1 MSGDSGPIRR
11 AITVGF
17 RAARPALVL
26 ASLAFAAGCRQEMAD
41 QPALRPLQA
50 SEFFEDGR
58 ASRPLV
64 EGTVARG
71 HLHEDTAVATGKSG
85 GQFIEAVPMSVTRRT
100 LERGHERYD
109 IFCSP
114 CHDRLGTGGGMVVQ
128 RGYSRPPSFHLD
140 RLREAPAGHFFE
152 VMAQGFGAMPSYA
165 AQVPSRDR
173 WAIAAYIRALQ
184 RSQHAALADVP
195 AAARGALEREGAE

>member
-1 MSGDSGPIRR
+1 MSGDS

-26 ASLAFAAGCRQEMAD
+26 ASLVFAAGCRQKMAD

-114 CHDRLGTGGGMVVQ
+114 CHDRLGTGAGMVVQ
-128 RGYSRPPSFHLD
+128 RGYPRPPSLHID
-140 RLREAPAGHFFE
+140 RLRDARVGYLYDVIAS
-152 VMAQGFGAMPSYA
+152 GFGRMPNYA
-165 AQVPSRDR
+165 SQVPPEDR
-173 WAIAAYIRALQ
+173 WAIVVYLRALQ
-184 RSQHAALADVP
+184 LSRHAKAADTPPSDRTALD
-195 AAARGALEREGAE
+195 AAGNGR

>member
-26 ASLAFAAGCRQEMAD
+26 ASLAFAAGCRQKMAD
-41 QPALRPLQA
+41 QPALRPLQS

-71 HLHEDTAVATGKSG
+71 HLHEDTALATGKSG
-85 GQFIEAVPMSVTRRT
+85 GQFIEAYPLSVTRQT
-100 LERGHERYD
+100 LERGQERYN
-109 IFCSP
+109 IFCTP
-114 CHDRLGTGGGMVVQ
+114 CHDRLGTGNGMVVQ
-128 RGYSRPPSFHLD
+128 RGFPRPPSFHID
-140 RLREAPAGHFFE
+140 RLRDAKVGYLYDVIAS
-152 VMAQGFGAMPSYA
+152 GFGRMPNYA
-165 AQVPSRDR
+165 AQIPVQDR
-173 WAIAAYIRALQ
+173 WAIVAYMHALQ
-184 RSQHAALADVP
+184 LSRHAAAADVP
-195 AAARGALEREGAE
+195 AAERSK